1 MYKNGIGR
9 ENEIQLKQNKV
20 YDSKG
25 RQKTG
30 RRYFSTSKNKE
41 HKEPRNANTQESQ

>member
-1 MYKNGIGR
+1 MYKNGIGK

-25 RQKTG
+25 RQKN
-30 RRYFSTSKNKE
+30 RKKIFQYK
-41 HKEPRNANTQESQ
+41 